1 MTSRLATVA
10 LAAVCIFAG
19 VGCGNRS
26 QSASSGDNSSA
37 SASATT
43 SAPGASAV
51 SAAPASQASPADQN
65 AIRAAIEDH
74 LRGNRSLNLDAM
86 DLVVDSVAVQ
96 GDRAQAHASFHV
108 KNGGATGMTMQYFLQ
123 RNGNGWV
130 VTNGQP
136 ADGNTQLPPSA
147 NSQPGTNT
155 TQSTPSMPDV
165 DAFFKDHPAP
175 KSN

>member
-1 MTSRLATVA
+1 MTSRFALLA
-10 LAAVCIFAG
+10 LAAICIIAG
-19 VGCGNRS
+19 GCGNRS
-26 QSASSGDNSSA
+26 QSASSASSA
-37 SASATT
+37 S
-43 SAPGASAV
+43 
-51 SAAPASQASPADQN
+51 SAAGGTNSTAGSSAIPAGPGSQASAADQDS
-65 AIRAAIEDH
+65 IRAAIEDH
-74 LRGNRSLNLDAM
+74 LHGNRSLNLDAM
-86 DLVVDSVAVQ
+86 DMVVDSVAIQ
-96 GDRAQAHASFHV
+96 GNQAQAHASFHV

-136 ADGNTQLPPSA
+136 ADGNTQLPAST
-147 NSQPGTNT
+147 NSQPGPNT

>member
-1 MTSRLATVA
+1 MTSRFALLALATLGLV
-10 LAAVCIFAG
+10 VG
-19 VGCGNRS
+19 GCGRSS
-26 QSASSGDNSSA
+26 QSASSSDNMPPA
-37 SASATT
+37 AGAT
-43 SAPGASAV
+43 SGGQGS
-51 SAAPASQASPADQN
+51 SAAPAMQGSQASRADQQ

-74 LRGNRSLNLDAM
+74 LRGNSSLNLDAM
-86 DLVVDSVAVQ
+86 DMVLESVSIQ

-123 RNGNGWV
+123 RSGGAWV

-147 NSQPGTNT
+147 SSQPGNSL
-155 TQSTPSMPDV
+155 TQSTPSVPDV
-165 DAFFKDHPAP
+165 NAFFKDHPAS